1 MCISVTI
8 LLYLCTSGI
17 GMYNGLFHSIAIS
30 HSFNLFIDIMWAIIL
45 LFCPEWGTNSL
56 LCLVTPVVVYKN
68 SDLEKQKILKE
79 NKGKSGIYRWTNL
92 VNGSTYIGSAIDLT
106 NRFYSYYNLD
116 HLAKVKMVI
125 NRALKKYSHSNFSLE
140 ILEYCAKSDVIVREQ
155 YYFDL
160 LNPEY
165 NIFQVAGSSL
175 GFKHSLETLEKLS
188 ALQTGRVLSEETR
201 AKLSKA
207 HKGKPLSEKALAK
220 LIGRKQSEETKAK
233 MRASALCR
241 LNHNRG
247 KSITVFDKETNETYA
262 LIKWVSYQRCL
273 E

>member
-1 MCISVTI
+1 
-8 LLYLCTSGI
+8 
-17 GMYNGLFHSIAIS
+17 
-30 HSFNLFIDIMWAIIL
+30 
-45 LFCPEWGTNSL
+45 
-56 LCLVTPVVVYKN
+56 
-68 SDLEKQKILKE
+68 
-79 NKGKSGIYRWTNL
+79 
-92 VNGSTYIGSAIDLT
+92 
-106 NRFYSYYNLD
+106 
-116 HLAKVKMVI
+116 MVI

-165 NIFQVAGSSL
+165 NILQVAGSSL

-262 LIKWVSYQRCL
+262 FDKMSELSKMFGVSLPYFSKHLGRGKNSFVYKGRYLIEKTKKD
-273 E
+273 